1 MTLSKRIAEKRAQ
14 ILKIA
19 DRFGAQNIRV
29 FGSVARGDW
38 DEKSDID
45 FLIRMDSSKYEGMR
59 YFGIL
64 EELREELERL
74 LRCKVD
80 VVEEKSL
87 REKFKDEVLAEA
99 VAL

>member
-64 EELREELERL
+64 EELREELEQL